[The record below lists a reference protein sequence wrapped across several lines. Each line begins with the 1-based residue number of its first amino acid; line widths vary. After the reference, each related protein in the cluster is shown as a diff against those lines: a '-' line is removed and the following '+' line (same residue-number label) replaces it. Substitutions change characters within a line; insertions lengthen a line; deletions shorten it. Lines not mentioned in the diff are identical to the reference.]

1 MIGLKKK
8 WRSLLYHGLIFTMGI
23 IMFYPILWMIASSFK
38 AETEIFQNVRS
49 LIPHQFNF
57 DNYIQGWKGFGNISF
72 STFFKNSFIITI
84 TATLG
89 QVATASAVA
98 YGFAR
103 INFVG
108 KKFWFV
114 LMLST
119 MLLPREVLM
128 VPQYILFD
136 NLGWIDTF
144 KPLIIPRF
152 LAMPFFVFLT
162 YQFIQGIP
170 KELDEAAK
178 IDGCGQFAIFFRI
191 ILPNIIP
198 ALITISIFQF
208 YWTWQDFYGP
218 LLYIH
223 SNNLYPVSLALKLF
237 ADPDSVTSWGA
248 MFAMSV
254 LSLVPLFILFIIFQR
269 YLVRNKYYRI
279 KKLKEKRRTIKQNTI
294 SSGYRDIEEKSLQK
308 E

>member
-1 MIGLKKK
+1 MVGLKKK
-8 WRSLLYHGLIFTMGI
+8 WQSLLYHSVILILGI
-23 IMFYPILWMIASSFK
+23 IMFYPILWLIVSSFK
-38 AETEIFQNVRS
+38 THTEIFQNARS
-49 LIPHQFNF
+49 LIPRQFNF

-89 QVATASAVA
+89 QVATAAAVA

-103 INFVG
+103 IKFVG
-108 KKFWFV
+108 KKFWFA

-119 MLLPREVLM
+119 MFLPEEVLM
-128 VPQYILFD
+128 IPQYILF
-136 NLGWIDTF
+136 NNIGWTNTF

-170 KELDEAAK
+170 IELDEAAR
-178 IDGCGQFAIFFRI
+178 IDGCGEYAIFFRI
-191 ILPNIIP
+191 ILPNIVP
-198 ALITISIFQF
+198 ALITTFIFQF
-208 YWTWQDFYGP
+208 YWTWQDFLGP
-218 LLYIH
+218 LLYIQ

-237 ADPDSVTSWGA
+237 ADPSSVTNWGA

-254 LSLVPLFILFIIFQR
+254 LSLLPSFILFLIFQR
-269 YLVRNKYYRI
+269 YLVEGI
-279 KKLKEKRRTIKQNTI
+279 STTGLKN
-294 SSGYRDIEEKSLQK
+294 
-308 E
+308 